1 MKGAIAMDKIE
12 ISKEYVKTGS
22 EHSSRGNQLKWKQD
36 GYWYKADRLGFESL
50 SEAVVSRLLKHAN
63 VEEIVDYEPVM
74 IDYKG
79 IEYRGCRS
87 LEFKKEKE
95 ELVSVERLAKK
106 YTSFG
111 LAKEFERIPD
121 LEQRIL
127 YTVEL
132 VENVTGLE
140 NFGAYL
146 TKMLEMDAFFLNEG
160 RHTDNILLLYDT
172 QKQDYHYCPVFD
184 MGHSL
189 FSDEETCP
197 LEDGL
202 LECYH
207 RVEAKPFAPRFDEQL
222 RAATKLYGRQ
232 LKFDISVNE
241 MINVVRDMVNSFG
254 KESAYLNEEIR
265 RIGEIFRY
273 QAQKYKYMFKRF

>member
-1 MKGAIAMDKIE
+1 MKGAGVMNKIE
-12 ISKEYVKTGS
+12 ISKEYVKTGA
-22 EHSSRGNQLKWKQD
+22 EHSSGGDQLKWKQD

-50 SEAVVSRLLKHAN
+50 SETLVSRLLHHAN
-63 VEEIVDYEPVM
+63 VGVIVDYEPVM

-87 LEFKKEKE
+87 LELKKEKE
-95 ELVSVERLAKK
+95 ELVSIEQLAKK

-140 NFGAYL
+140 DFGAYL
-146 TKMLEMDAFFLNEG
+146 TKILEMDAFFLNVG
-160 RHTDNILLLYDT
+160 RYTDKILLLFDA
-172 QKQDYHYCPVFD
+172 QKQEYRYSPVFG
-184 MGHSL
+184 MAHSL

-207 RVEAKPFAPRFDEQL
+207 RVEAQPFTPRFDEQMK
-222 RAATKLYGRQ
+222 AATKLFGRQ

-241 MINVVRDMVNSFG
+241 MINIVRDMINSLG
-254 KESAYLNEEIR
+254 KDSAYLDTEIR

-273 QAQKYKYMFKRF
+273 QAQKYKYMFKKF